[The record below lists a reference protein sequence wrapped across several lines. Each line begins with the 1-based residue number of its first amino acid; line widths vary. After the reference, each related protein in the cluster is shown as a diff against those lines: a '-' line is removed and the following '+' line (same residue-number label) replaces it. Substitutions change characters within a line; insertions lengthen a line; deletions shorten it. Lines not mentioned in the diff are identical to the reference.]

1 VAAWLTEGRGLGML
15 WGMNEPPFP
24 SPEILQ
30 QRLQEFLRTSFAQSG
45 TAGGATAPAAETP
58 PPSPQPERSPLEDFQ
73 FSPQEIKQHLDRF
86 VIRQDEAKKVL
97 AVAVC
102 DHYHHARRAAR
113 ARAEGRSLPLEYSK
127 PNILLLGPTGV
138 GKTYLVKHVAELIGV
153 PFVKADAT
161 KFSETGYVGGDVD
174 DLVRELYDRANGDLT
189 LAEHGIIYIDEI
201 DKIAASSNV
210 SGRDVSGRGVQTTL
224 LKLMEE
230 TEVPLRNPS
239 DLAGQ
244 MQAMMEFQ
252 KKGRVARE
260 SINTRHVLFVVSGA
274 FTPLPEIITRRLR
287 QARIGFGADPVIST
301 EEVNLLTQAT
311 TRDFVDFGLEPE
323 FIGRLPVRVACAG
336 LTADDLY
343 AILKT
348 SEGSLL
354 RQYVS
359 AFAAYGIEVEF
370 TDEAMQELA
379 ARAALEK
386 TGARGLLSV
395 CEEVFRDF
403 KFYLPGS
410 GVRRVRVDA
419 GLIQDPAGTL
429 QGLLDQGRQN
439 LQESLREQIRQF
451 ADGLS
456 HRAEVKF
463 SFSAEAI
470 DRLLVRAGE
479 ENRDPLELARAL
491 FQDYEYGLKLAA
503 RDPAKTSFEVT
514 PETLE
519 NPAAVLSDWIVSSY
533 KEPATASN
541 P

>member
-1 VAAWLTEGRGLGML
+1 
-15 WGMNEPPFP
+15 MNEPPFP
-24 SPEILQ
+24 SPEVLQ
-30 QRLQEFLRTSFAQSG
+30 QRLQEFLRSSFVQTGSP
-45 TAGGATAPAAETP
+45 APAAEA
-58 PPSPQPERSPLEDFQ
+58 PSAKAEPTRSPLDDFR
-73 FSPQEIKQHLDRF
+73 FSPADIKRHLDRF

-102 DHYHHARRAAR
+102 DHYHHARRVAR
-113 ARAEGRSLPLEYSK
+113 AKAEGRTLPLEYNK

-174 DLVRELYDRANGDLT
+174 DLVRELYDRADGDLT

-201 DKIAASSNV
+201 DKIATSSNV

-244 MQAMMEFQ
+244 MQAMLEFQ
-252 KKGRVARE
+252 RKGRISRE

-274 FTPLPEIITRRLR
+274 FTSLPEIISKRLR
-287 QARIGFGADPVIST
+287 QTRIGFGADPT
-301 EEVNLLTQAT
+301 LPLEEPNLLARAT

-323 FIGRLPVRVACAG
+323 FIGRLPVRVACSA
-336 LTADDLY
+336 LSAEDLFS
-343 AILKT
+343 ILKT

-354 RQYVS
+354 RQYTS

-370 TDEAMQELA
+370 LEEAMHELA

-410 GVRRVRVDA
+410 GVRRLRVDA
-419 GLIQDPAGTL
+419 SLIQDPAGTL
-429 QGLLDQGRQN
+429 QKLLAQGREN
-439 LQESLREQIRQF
+439 LQESLRDQLRQF
-451 ADGLS
+451 ADGLA
-456 HRAEVKF
+456 HRAEVGF
-463 SFSAEAI
+463 SFSSEAI
-470 DRLLVRAGE
+470 EQLVARAGA
-479 ENRDPLELARAL
+479 ENRDVCDLAREL

-503 RDPAKTSFEVT
+503 RDPAKTHFEVT
-514 PETLE
+514 AKTLE
-519 NPAAVLSDWIVSSY
+519 NPAEALSEWIVSSY
-533 KEPATASN
+533 KEQPAS
-541 P
+541 